1 MPRIVGFPRSTSI
14 DLSRLG
20 MDDDIVAYWQLT
32 DINLNQ
38 FYTLDATA
46 KSTRYIFVDTA
57 DMHVPVS

>member
-1 MPRIVGFPRSTSI
+1 
-14 DLSRLG
+14 

-46 KSTRYIFVDTA
+46 KSTQYIFVDTA